1 MSWDTIK
8 KGAGP
13 AFPEPPRAGNSTL
26 KLDRQ
31 VGTYDGRK
39 ARATGRTKQFNPK
52 VRPEFMERFA
62 EAQAREEEEL
72 GERVTQAYFLEL
84 LLARYEKDHSKTVAP
99 FGLSEAALK
108 GAEAIADK
116 MKWELSM
123 AVEDAIAARCRELGL
138 IKSGRK
144 KSA

>member
-1 MSWDTIK
+1 MSWDDLK
-8 KGAGP
+8 KGAGA
-13 AFPEPPRAGNSTL
+13 AFPEPPKAEGSTL
-26 KLDRQ
+26 KLDRRLG
-31 VGTYDGRK
+31 VYDGRK

-84 LLARYEKDHSKTVAP
+84 LLARYEKDHDKSVAP
-99 FGLSEAALK
+99 FGLSEAALV

-116 MKWELSM
+116 MKWDLSLV
-123 AVEDAIAARCRELGL
+123 VEDAIAARCRELGL

-144 KSA
+144 KSG